1 MTPAETPAQ
10 AVADAPEAE
19 APPQTRSAVVR
30 AFAVFNANKT
40 SWVGTVLFLAILL
53 MAVFAPFLS
62 SYDPIDQDIIA
73 RLQPPSAEHWFGTDM
88 FGRDVLSRLIW
99 GAQISLIVSVAS
111 IAMAVVI
118 GGAIGLISGY
128 VGGRVDML
136 IMQVMDVLLSFPSLI
151 MGLIVVAMLGPDLIN
166 LIIAIALTAVAPF
179 ARIARAPTITLKERA
194 FVEAG
199 KALGFSHVRIIVVHI
214 LPNLLSEILV
224 MGSLWMATAVRTEAS
239 LSFIGLGVK
248 PPTPTWGGMIRDGF
262 ENILDAPWLSI
273 YPGLAILILVFAL
286 NMLGDGLRDATD
298 PKLRGE

>member
-1 MTPAETPAQ
+1 MRPAE
-10 AVADAPEAE
+10 AVTEPVEAAAP
-19 APPQTRSAVVR
+19 TRSALVR
-30 AFAVFNANKT
+30 ALAVFNANKT
-40 SWVGTVLFLAILL
+40 SWIGLVVFLAIVL

-99 GAQISLIVSVAS
+99 GARISLIVSVAS
-111 IAMAVVI
+111 IGLAVVI

-128 VGGRVDML
+128 VGGRVDMV

-179 ARIARAPTITLKERA
+179 ARIARAPTIVLKERA

-199 KALGFSHVRIIVVHI
+199 RALGFSHTRIIVVHI
-214 LPNLLSEILV
+214 LPNLLAEILV
-224 MGSLWMATAVRTEAS
+224 MGSLWMATAVRVEAS
-239 LSFIGLGVK
+239 LSFIGLGVR

-273 YPGLAILILVFAL
+273 YPGIAILVLVFAL

-298 PKLRGE
+298 PKLRDE